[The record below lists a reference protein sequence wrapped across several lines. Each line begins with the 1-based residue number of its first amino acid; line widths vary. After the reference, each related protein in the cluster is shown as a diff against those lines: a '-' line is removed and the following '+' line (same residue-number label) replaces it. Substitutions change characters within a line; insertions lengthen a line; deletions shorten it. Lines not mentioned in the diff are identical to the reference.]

1 MEYDR
6 DMLRDL
12 DLKTLIDIW
21 AEAQEQKEELREYSL
36 NIEMIIKDKMS
47 ANQQTV
53 FQTERAKAVRNTN
66 WDYPGLE
73 ALAEY
78 MSPEDWEKILTAPRK
93 PPPSRVDI
101 RKAEAFAR
109 RYGNEAR
116 EIVDK
121 CRDRLEKTLR
131 LKKLTP
137 KGDNTR
143 GESTHGR

>member
-1 MEYDR
+1 MISLGAVKLGLAIYSRLSKSEDR
-6 DMLRDL
+6 VEIF
-12 DLKTLIDIW
+12 KTL
-21 AEAQEQKEELREYSL
+21 
-36 NIEMIIKDKMS
+36 
-47 ANQQTV
+47 V
-53 FQTERAKAVRNTN
+53 KAVGDR
-66 WDYPGLE
+66 LAE

-78 MSPEDWEKILTAPRK
+78 MSPEDWEKILPAPRT